1 MVRDQDDIAIAFS
14 LWEQARKELAE
25 AENRLYDRRKANTD
39 PKALDVL
46 DAEIA
51 VLRVRA
57 DRLLGQAIEAL
68 REQANKLSGGQR
80 RPDRPGKKN

>member
-14 LWEQARKELAE
+14 LWEQARRELAE
-25 AENRLYDRRKANTD
+25 AENRLYDWRRVNND

-51 VLRVRA
+51 VLRVRT

-68 REQANKLSGGQR
+68 REQANKRSGGQA
-80 RPDRPGKKN
+80 

>member
-14 LWEQARKELAE
+14 LWEQARRELAQ
-25 AENRLYDRRKANTD
+25 AENRLYDWRKSGSD

-51 VLRVRA
+51 VLRVRT

-68 REQANKLSGGQR
+68 REQANKRGGFTPSTGGQ
-80 RPDRPGKKN
+80 G